1 MKYSDIFEAQLTR
14 DDYDPSDDNDN
25 SLSFET
31 EIDNY
36 DDPQDLRYNV
46 DQDAP
51 GVKDEDLYTFMR
63 RVQVTGHMETD
74 EDSGDSFYPESVID
88 METGQPLDMSK
99 IDKNSWNSIQNA
111 ALEQFQGQQNRYLR
125 R

>member
-36 DDPQDLRYNV
+36 DDPQDPRYNV